1 MLVFRRWQRWT
12 GMDREN
18 RNVTHIFIVNPYA
31 GRLTFAADL
40 RKKLSEIKYIK
51 YFVFNTR
58 YPGHEEELVKE
69 ILSIFENEKLRFYCC
84 GGSGTMRNV
93 LNGFEDLSEVEI
105 AFFPCGL
112 TNDFLKMFGP
122 DSKKFLDIEELINGE
137 VVEVDY
143 IKSSR
148 GVLLN
153 TFSTGLDEAL
163 IAKTDEHRL
172 LRIFHPSLP
181 YAVGGMYA
189 MLFSRRQAYEVE
201 LEGKKVN
208 GKVTEIFFGNGGTFG
223 GNLSLAKH
231 ADVTDGVGD
240 YRIIPDCSIF
250 TIVTKILPILKGH
263 DKKLD
268 EISDCGKSKSIT
280 VRRVDGKP
288 FLANQDGEAAITRE
302 WTGLVVQKG
311 LHFVVPKGVRPNGR

>member
-1 MLVFRRWQRWT
+1 MK
-12 GMDREN
+12 REN
-18 RNVTHIFIVNPYA
+18 RNITHIFIVNPYA

-58 YPGHEEELVKE
+58 YPGHEQELVKE
-69 ILSIFENEKLRFYCC
+69 ILGMFENERLRFYCC

-93 LNGFEDLSEVEI
+93 LNGFENLSDVEI

-112 TNDFLKMFGP
+112 TNDFLKMFGS
-122 DSKKFLDIEELINGE
+122 DAKRFWDIEELINGE
-137 VVEVDY
+137 VLDVDY

-153 TFSTGLDEAL
+153 TFSTGLDAAL
-163 IAKTDEHRL
+163 IAKTDEHRM
-172 LRIFHPSLP
+172 LRVFHPSLP
-181 YAVGGMYA
+181 YAIGGLYA
-189 MLFSRRQAYEVE
+189 MLVSRRQAYEVE

-208 GKVTEIFFGNGGTFG
+208 GRVTEIFFGNGGIFG
-223 GNLSLAKH
+223 GNLPLAKC
-231 ADVTDGVGD
+231 ADVMDGKAD

-250 TIVTKILPILKGH
+250 TIVTKILPILKGK
-263 DKKLD
+263 DNKLD
-268 EISDCGKSKSIT
+268 EISDYGRSKSIT
-280 VRRVDGKP
+280 VRRIDGKP
-288 FLANQDGEAAITRE
+288 FLANQDGEADITRE
-302 WTGLVVQKG
+302 WTGLVVHKG